1 MDLKAF
7 LSTFALIFVAELGD
21 KTQLTTM
28 VIAAQS
34 RSPVS
39 VFVGAAL
46 ALVATS
52 LLGVLLGAGI
62 TQVLPIKYIKL
73 GAGIFFVVIG
83 VFLILGRG

>member
-1 MDLKAF
+1 MDLKAL

-28 VIAAQS
+28 VLAAQS

-46 ALVATS
+46 ALVASS
-52 LLGVLLGAGI
+52 LLGVVFGAAI
-62 TQVLPIKYIKL
+62 THVLPIRYIKL